1 MRLIHSLLFSA
12 SFAATLALCTA
23 LPTRAQNAAPKAQSK
38 KLPRVPA
45 DEMHRPEWL
54 NKEIEVEDRISDF
67 EKQGNRYE
75 IIKLKGS
82 SVPLVLPA
90 QLRLDRPSPLPRGRF
105 TGRVV
110 KIGRV
115 IEFMVSTMQFLPS
128 EREEM
133 ASRVAALSP
142 DDAQKRLELASWGDS
157 IATRYKDRELAST
170 VTRLR
175 TEAYK
180 IIGSQPDPP
189 GSRPGS
195 SALSAAD
202 EAQKAGSDTAT
213 VQALAHLGF
222 SRAYQGIRDQAG
234 LEQLSREIARLL
246 PDSTKPQPGKIDASL
261 KADFEKEPLPTYLKA
276 KKEDRRLFDRELMI
290 NVVEKGLMMAVV
302 NSPNLTESLVDTAR
316 RALPERPDLP
326 EALRNQGLPKMI
338 EQAENL
344 GRDDLIKLVNQVRD
358 KFGQAELARQ
368 ITRKWLDNYQ
378 ARKLAD
384 GDAEGRFSVGQD
396 YLALLGDRRA
406 AAALFRECLSIN
418 PDMRQASDALA
429 ALGWKK
435 EGDRWIDPDS
445 TGNES
450 PADSKP
456 ESKVAGEMKPPMPN
470 LPGGRVDRFP
480 APPEPGQPK
489 EISAKS
495 AGVDSENLV
504 GLTKEQVTARYGLPE
519 HKSRVATQGQLVEHW
534 QYETPRGRQVIQFIQ
549 KSAKAFPTVKA
560 VYVLEK

>member
-1 MRLIHSLLFSA
+1 MRLTHPMLYSLV
-12 SFAATLALCTA
+12 FAATIAIFA
-23 LPTRAQNAAPKAQSK
+23 AVPTNAQNPSSKAPTK

-45 DEMHRPEWL
+45 DEIHRPEWL

-133 ASRVAALSP
+133 ASRVASLGP

-157 IATRYKDRELAST
+157 IATRYKDRELAGT

-180 IIGSQPDPP
+180 ILGSQADPP

-195 SALSAAD
+195 AALSAAD

-222 SRAYQGIRDQAG
+222 LRAYQGIKDQAG

-246 PDSTKPQPGKIDASL
+246 PDSTKPQPGKLEASI
-261 KADFEKEPLPTYLKA
+261 KAGFEKEPLQTYLKA
-276 KKEDRRLFDRELMI
+276 KKEERRVFDRELMA
-290 NVVEKGLMMAVV
+290 NVLEKGLMMAVV
-302 NSPNLTESLVDTAR
+302 NSPNMTESLVDTAR
-316 RALPERPDLP
+316 RAVPDRPDLP

-378 ARKLAD
+378 ARKLAE

-435 EGDRWIDPDS
+435 AGDRWIDPDS
-445 TGNES
+445 AGSAS

-456 ESKVAGEMKPPMPN
+456 ETKVASEMKPPQPN
-470 LPGGRVDRFP
+470 LPGGKIDRFP
-480 APPEPGQPK
+480 APPEPGRPV
-489 EISAKS
+489 EGHAIAADAS
-495 AGVDSENLV
+495 SENLI
-504 GLTKEQVTARYGLPE
+504 GLTKEQVNARYGLPE

-534 QYETPRGRQVIQFIQ
+534 QYETPKGRQVIQFIQ
-549 KSAKAFPTVKA
+549 KSAKAIPTVKA
-560 VYVLEK
+560 IYVLAK